1 VTLTVLPAHLWEDHP
16 KNKLKN
22 KDMSDT
28 TEEKIDPR
36 QDRLVYSRVNPIT
49 DEVKTKINAAFLD
62 VVNRFKD
69 KHLS

>member
-1 VTLTVLPAHLWEDHP
+1 
-16 KNKLKN
+16 
-22 KDMSDT
+22 MSDT

>member
-1 VTLTVLPAHLWEDHP
+1 VGDP

-49 DEVKTKINAAFLD
+49 DEVKTKINTAFLD